1 MFLFFVADY
10 GEDDGHRVTDALD
23 TAVGVGMVGA
33 CGNFVDAEAL
43 IESAGDFGPELK
55 AIVGKERNRASRERD
70 VAVD

>member
-1 MFLFFVADY
+1 MFFIADR
-10 GEDDGHRVTDALD
+10 GEHEGHRVIGAFD
-23 TAVGVGMVGA
+23 TAVGAGIVGA
-33 CGNFVDAEAL
+33 CGSFVDAEAL